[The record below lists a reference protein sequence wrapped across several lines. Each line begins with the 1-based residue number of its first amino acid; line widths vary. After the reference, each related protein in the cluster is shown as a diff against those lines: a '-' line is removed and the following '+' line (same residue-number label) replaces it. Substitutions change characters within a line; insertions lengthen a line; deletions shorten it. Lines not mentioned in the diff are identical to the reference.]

1 MSAILGGQRT
11 MLGGSYLF
19 ISFPQESVLLK
30 VFFQAQHVTM
40 IFNKNTVEYWLSMF
54 KVDYSNTAVRS
65 VKIDANLLRFLTEL
79 IFDVS

>member
-1 MSAILGGQRT
+1 
-11 MLGGSYLF
+11 
-19 ISFPQESVLLK
+19 
-30 VFFQAQHVTM
+30 M